1 MNMKDTIILL
11 IFFLSILGLIFGIYY
26 TGDIISDKPHEKSF
40 ERLYEDNG
48 DVLTITLEKN
58 EKNRDLSKF
67 FT

>member
-1 MNMKDTIILL
+1 MNTKDTVILL
-11 IFFLSILGLIFGIYY
+11 IFFLSILGLIIGIYY
-26 TGDIISDKPHEKSF
+26 TEDISSGKPHEKSF

-58 EKNRDLSKF
+58 EKSRDLSKF